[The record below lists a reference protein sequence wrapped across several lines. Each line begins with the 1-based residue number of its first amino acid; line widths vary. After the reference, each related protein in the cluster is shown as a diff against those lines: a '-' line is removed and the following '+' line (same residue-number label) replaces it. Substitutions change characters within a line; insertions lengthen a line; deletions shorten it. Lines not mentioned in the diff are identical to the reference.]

1 MAHIRTAIIAG
12 NWKMNYGPKQA
23 GEFAQEILP
32 ALEQIVASYPYILSI
47 LCPPA
52 ISLNIVHA
60 TLKEHA
66 PTRIELGAQNMYF
79 EEKGAFTGEISPLM
93 VHELCSTVILGHS
106 ERRTYFGESDE
117 IVNKKAQAAL
127 KHSLRPIICIG
138 ENLEQ
143 YEANQTDAV
152 IRAQVKGSLVNFSD
166 QHAREVVV
174 AYEPIWAIGTGR
186 AATVEGAGKVV
197 HLIRSL
203 YSEMYGE
210 ETAAALRILYGGS
223 VTSGNID
230 ELIAHPDID
239 GALVGGASLKADFVE
254 IVRKTV
260 ETMTQVVR

>member
-12 NWKMNYGPKQA
+12 NWKMNYGPSQA

-32 ALEQIVASYPYILSI
+32 ALEQIMASYPHILSI

-52 ISLNIVHA
+52 ISLNIVYA
-60 TLKEHA
+60 ILKEHA

-117 IVNKKAQAAL
+117 VVNKKAQAAL
-127 KHSLRPIICIG
+127 KHRLRPIVCIG

-143 YEANQTDAV
+143 YEANQTDEV
-152 IRAQVKGSLVNFSD
+152 IHSQVKGSLANFSS
-166 QHAREVVV
+166 HHTHEVVV

-203 YSEMYGE
+203 YGEMYGE
-210 ETAAALRILYGGS
+210 EAAASLRILYGGS
-223 VTSGNID
+223 VTASNIG
-230 ELIAHPDID
+230 EFIAHPDID

-260 ETMTQVVR
+260 ATMSQTVR